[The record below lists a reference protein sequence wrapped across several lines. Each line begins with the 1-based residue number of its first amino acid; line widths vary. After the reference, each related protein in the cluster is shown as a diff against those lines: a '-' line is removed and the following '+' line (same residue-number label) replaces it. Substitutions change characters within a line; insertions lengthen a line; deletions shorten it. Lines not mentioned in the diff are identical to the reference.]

1 VREREEDVTEHDET
15 VIVSRLNRAVL
26 EGRLTRR
33 EALRRASLLG
43 LSATALAGLGSATMA
58 RSAAA
63 LPARQEGEPMRGG
76 TVRVGIPGSAATFDP
91 NVAIILEAIW
101 PCEHLYSSL
110 VRINSDMEIEPDLA
124 LSWES
129 NDAADEWTFQ
139 LREGVRWHDGE
150 DFSSEDVVA
159 TFERILD
166 PELASAFRAN
176 ILMIEEMQ
184 TPSPTEIVFR
194 LSVPYAEFPE
204 LMSNYQARIT
214 PAGRSDNLETDP
226 IGTGPY
232 VLAEYVPGER
242 TVLRR
247 FDNYFDLEGQGFL
260 DEIQYLAIPEE
271 ATKAAALTSGG
282 IELANEFL
290 PTTLPVIEGAPG
302 ITTVEIVTGNHQPIV
317 MDVSQ
322 APFDDVRVRTALKL
336 CADRDGFL
344 AVVLQGHGE
353 TAADQPIPSVDP
365 MYGDIPIPAQDLAR
379 AQELLAEA
387 GYADGLD
394 LTLHT
399 STGRPGMQ
407 ESALA
412 FADMA
417 SAVGVRI
424 ELVSHPIDNF
434 WADIWKKTPF
444 FTTNWTGRPT
454 AEQMMSLIY
463 LCDSP
468 GTESKWCNEDFDA
481 LMAEARGALDA
492 DERRNILTQAQQ
504 ILADDGPVVIPY
516 FRSYITAYTSRLNGF
531 QAHPLRMLDLRRAWL
546 QE

>member
-1 VREREEDVTEHDET
+1 MSVKPQSEIGNLEHL
-15 VIVSRLNRAVL
+15 RRQVL
-26 EGRLTRR
+26 EGRLSRR

-43 LSATALAGLGSATMA
+43 LSATALAGMVSGTSTNT
-58 RSAAA
+58 AAA
-63 LPARQEGEPMRGG
+63 LPARQDGEPVRGG

-101 PCEHLYSSL
+101 PCELLYSSL
-110 VRINSDMEIEPDLA
+110 VRINAEMGVEPDLA

-129 NDAADEWTFQ
+129 NEAADEWTFQ
-139 LREGVRWHDGE
+139 LREGVKWHDGE

-159 TFERILD
+159 TVERILD

-176 ILMIEEMQ
+176 ILMIEEME
-184 TPSPTEIVFR
+184 TPSPTEIIFR
-194 LSVPYAEFPE
+194 LSAPYAEFPE
-204 LMSNYQARIT
+204 LLGNYQARIT
-214 PAGRSDNLETDP
+214 PAGRSENLATDP

-232 VLAEYVPGER
+232 VLAEHVPGER

-247 FDNYFDLEGQGFL
+247 FDDYFDTEGQGFL

-290 PTTLPVIEGAPG
+290 PTTLPTIEGAPG
-302 ITTVEIVTGNHQPIV
+302 ITTAEIITGGHQPIV
-317 MDVSQ
+317 MDVTEE
-322 APFDDVRVRTALKL
+322 PFGDVRVRTALKL
-336 CADRDGFL
+336 CAERDGFL

-353 TAADQPIPSVDP
+353 TAADQCVPSIDP
-365 MYGDIPIPAQDLAR
+365 MYGNIPIPAQDITR

-407 ESALA
+407 ESALT
-412 FADMA
+412 FKDMA
-417 SAVGVRI
+417 AAAGIRI
-424 ELVSHPIDNF
+424 EIVSHPIDNF

-444 FTTNWTGRPT
+444 FTTNWTSRPT

-468 GTESKWCNEDFDA
+468 GTESKWCNEEFDA
-481 LMAEARGALDA
+481 LMTEARATVDEDA
-492 DERRNILTQAQQ
+492 RRAILTQAQQ

-516 FRSYITAYTSRLNGF
+516 FRSYITGYTSRLQGF
-531 QAHPLRMLDLRRAWL
+531 SPHPLRWLDLRRAWL
-546 QE
+546 AE

>member
-15 VIVSRLNRAVL
+15 SIVSSLNREVL

-43 LSATALAGLGSATMA
+43 LSATALAGLGAGTPT
-58 RSAAA
+58 RSASA
-63 LPARQEGEPMRGG
+63 LPARQDGEPVRGG

-101 PCEHLYSSL
+101 PCELLYSSL

-139 LREGVRWHDGE
+139 LREGVTWHDGE

-159 TFERILD
+159 TMERILD
-166 PELASAFRAN
+166 PDLASAFRAN
-176 ILMIEEMQ
+176 ILMIEEME
-184 TPSPTEIVFR
+184 TPSAMEIVFR
-194 LSVPYAEFPE
+194 LSEPYAEFPE

-214 PAGRSDNLETDP
+214 PAGRSDGLEAAP

-232 VLAEYVPGER
+232 VLADHVPGER

-247 FDNYFDLEGQGFL
+247 FDGYFDAENQGFL

-271 ATKAAALTSGG
+271 ATKSAALTSGG

-290 PTTLPVIEGAPG
+290 PTTLPTIEGAPG
-302 ITTVEIVTGNHQPIV
+302 ITTTEIITGGHQPIA
-317 MDVSQ
+317 MDVTQ
-322 APFDDVRVRTALKL
+322 EPFDDVRVRTALKL
-336 CADRDGFL
+336 CAERDGFL

-353 TAADQPIPSVDP
+353 TAADQPVPSVDP
-365 MYGDIPIPAQDLAR
+365 MYGAIPIPAQDIQR

-387 GYADGLD
+387 GYPDGID
-394 LTLHT
+394 LTLQT
-399 STGRPGMQ
+399 SSGRPGMQ
-407 ESALA
+407 ESAIA
-412 FADMA
+412 FKDMA
-417 SAVGVRI
+417 AAANIRI
-424 ELVSHPIDNF
+424 EIVSHPVDNY

-454 AEQMMSLIY
+454 AEQMMSLLY

-468 GTESKWCNEDFDA
+468 GTEGKWCNEDFDA
-481 LMAEARGALDA
+481 LMAEARRATDA
-492 DERRNILTQAQQ
+492 DERRNILTEAQQ
-504 ILADDGPVVIPY
+504 LLADEGPVLIPY
-516 FRSYITAYTSRLNGF
+516 FRSYITAFTSRLHGF
-531 QAHPLRMLDLRRAWL
+531 QAHPLRFLDLRRAWL
-546 QE
+546 EG